1 MKTTRSAEV
10 ASAHRVGELDLLRF
24 LAALAVVLYH
34 YTFRGFSTGDMSTMP
49 YPLLVPVTKYG
60 NLGVELFFMISGFVI
75 LMSASSG
82 SLRKFATSRVARL
95 YPMFWA
101 CCTLTFI
108 VTLLLGG
115 AYFSVS
121 APQYAVNLTM
131 LSGFLDVPSVDGVYW
146 SLFVELRFYAL
157 VALVLLFRQLERTQ
171 LLLALWLIAS
181 VVLEFAP
188 LPLLGFLLITDYS
201 PLFIAG
207 AFCFLIR
214 SRGVTFAR
222 LGLVGAAWTVA
233 LYHALGDIPKLEA
246 KYHTQLSPYV
256 VGGVIS
262 VFFVV
267 LIAVALR
274 RTGRLA
280 AINWVTLGA
289 LTYPL
294 YLIHQNIGYM
304 IFNAAYPTVNPHVLL
319 WGTVLGMLVL
329 AYLLDRAIEQRYA
342 RAFKGFLEGRLT
354 AVLAAL
360 PLDRLGQLSF
370 PARAHSKPHHG
381 LKRKLD

>member
-1 MKTTRSAEV
+1 MKTTRLAEV
-10 ASAHRVGELDLLRF
+10 IAAYRVGELDLLRF
-24 LAALAVVLYH
+24 LAALSVVLYH
-34 YTFRGFSTGDMSTMP
+34 YAFRGFSADELSTMP
-49 YPLLVPVTKYG
+49 YPLLVPAAKYG
-60 NLGVELFFMISGFVI
+60 SLGVELFFMISGFVI

-82 SLRKFATSRVARL
+82 SLKKFATSRIARL
-95 YPMFWA
+95 YPMFWV

-108 VTLLLGG
+108 VTLLFGG
-115 AYFSVS
+115 AHFSVS

-131 LSGFLDVPSVDGVYW
+131 LSGFLKVPSVDGVYW

-157 VALVLLFRQLERTQ
+157 VALVLLFKQLGRIQ
-171 LLLALWLIAS
+171 LLLALWLVAS
-181 VVLEFAP
+181 VVLVFAP
-188 LPLLGFLLITDYS
+188 VPLLGFLLITDYS

-214 SRGVTFAR
+214 SRGLTSTR
-222 LGLVGAAWTVA
+222 LGLVGAAWMVA

-246 KYHTQLSPYV
+246 KYHTEFSPYV
-256 VGGVIS
+256 TAGIIS

-274 RTGRLA
+274 RTGWLA
-280 AINWVTLGA
+280 EVNWVTLGA

-304 IFNAAYPTVNPHVLL
+304 IFNAAYPTVNPHVLF

-329 AYLLDRAIEQRYA
+329 AYLLDQAIEQQYA
-342 RAFKGFLEGRLT
+342 RAFKRFLEGRVT
-354 AVLAAL
+354 VVLAI
-360 PLDRLGQLSF
+360 PLSRRQL
-370 PARAHSKPHHG
+370 RAFRVRGRPQHD